1 MEYVIDSCTAFKWF
15 LTKQESDEARL
26 LRDSFRNQLA
36 DLIAP
41 DIFPIE
47 IVHALTRAE
56 RQKRI
61 TPLEGAELVEDLFQV
76 LPILY
81 TSLPLLPR
89 AYELS
94 SRVRIGV
101 YDCLYV
107 ALAEREG
114 CSLVTTD
121 QRLITNLPGSP
132 IVSLRSL

>member
-1 MEYVIDSCTAFKWF
+1 MKYVIDRCTAFKWF
-15 LTKQESDEARL
+15 LTEQESDEARL

>member
-1 MEYVIDSCTAFKWF
+1 MKYVIDSCTAFKWF
-15 LTKQESDEARL
+15 LTEQESDEARV
-26 LRDSFRNQLA
+26 LRDSFRSQLT

-41 DIFPIE
+41 DAFPIE
-47 IVHALTRAE
+47 IVHAITRAE

-61 TPLEGAELVEDLFQV
+61 TPQEGAELVEDLFQI
-76 LPILY
+76 LPTLY
-81 TSLPLLPR
+81 PSLPLLPR

-94 SRVRIGV
+94 SKVRIGV

-121 QRLITNLPGSP
+121 QRLIINLPHSP
-132 IVSLRSL
+132 IVSLDSV